1 MPETDLLMFPSELPT
16 PNAGQNSLFD
26 FGSTPN
32 LNMGN
37 YSGLIPQTD
46 APSQFDYESGPGM
59 FPEEMPGYDPGLNPD
74 GGIPVFDQPSLGE
87 QMFHPEMMPAD
98 IPAGFEP
105 SGMPGLG
112 EQMFPEDIPQ
122 EMQDE
127 IPIELQDTSEIEQN
141 EYERDNLLK
150 LLESAEGLDQNTRN
164 IVQEKINSLDT
175 EIQQQKQKVDMLLS
189 RKGAVVS
196 PGASSTMDKYRVVN
210 ASSGYEDDLRNFLAE
225 IKNPPMWRVLD

>member
-74 GGIPVFDQPSLGE
+74 GGIPVFDEPGLGE
-87 QMFHPEMMPAD
+87 QMFPPEMMPAD

-105 SGMPGLG
+105 SGIPGLG

-127 IPIELQDTSEIEQN
+127 VPLELQDTSEIEQN

-225 IKNPPMWRVLD
+225 IKNPPRWRVLG